1 MANAFD
7 SPNSEIGQLISS
19 KNTGALINAVD
30 NLVSLVNNAADASPM
45 SSGNNTNSTE
55 AEKREQ
61 AERMNVS
68 FFVALNELW

>member
-7 SPNSEIGQLISS
+7 SPDSEIGQLISS

-30 NLVSLVNNAADASPM
+30 NLVSLINDAAGAPTM

-55 AEKREQ
+55 ADKAAQ

-68 FFVALNELW
+68 FFSFKL